1 MTLTDMDALR
11 VDANGDV
18 AVNADVAP
26 SAAVTQV
33 TGLYASLSRTSIR
46 LKRYMTAV
54 DSTANAALR
63 KWLKQRVGVPQ
74 GKVEWVRGSTS
85 QHKQLTVSYT
95 ANACWAA
102 PLALLVK
109 TGI

>member
-11 VDANGDV
+11 VDTHGDV

-33 TGLYASLSRTSIR
+33 TRLYASLSRTSIR

-85 QHKQLTVSYT
+85 QHKQLTFSYT
-95 ANACWAA
+95 ANAD
-102 PLALLVK
+102 
-109 TGI
+109 